1 MQTDL
6 VIVSEYCQKCHI
18 DPSFIILLEE
28 GGLIDINITD
38 GERYLFSS
46 QLRDLEQY
54 TRMYYDL
61 SINIEGIDAIRH
73 LLGRMEQLQ
82 NEIAGL
88 RSRLRLYQENKFFKD
103 TESDYF

>member
-61 SINIEGIDAIRH
+61 SINIEGIEAIHHMLNRMRTSINWPLSKASLKRLSRH
-73 LLGRMEQLQ
+73 MT
-82 NEIAGL
+82 A
-88 RSRLRLYQENKFFKD
+88 
-103 TESDYF
+103 TT

>member
-61 SINIEGIDAIRH
+61 SINIEGMLNRMRNLQAEIQSLRNRLH
-73 LLGRMEQLQ
+73 LYEPFGFDT
-82 NEIAGL
+82 I
-88 RSRLRLYQENKFFKD
+88 ENL
-103 TESDYF
+103 

>member
-18 DPSFIILLEE
+18 DPSFIVMLEE
-28 GGLIDINITD
+28 GGLIDINVMDD
-38 GERYLFSS
+38 GEKYLLSS

-61 SINIEGIDAIRH
+61 SINIEGIEAIHHMLDRMRNLQDEIS
-73 LLGRMEQLQ
+73 LLR
-82 NEIAGL
+82 I
-88 RSRLRLYQENKFFKD
+88 RLRLY
-103 TESDYF
+103 

>member
-54 TRMYYDL
+54 TRMYMNHSVL
-61 SINIEGIDAIRH
+61 I
-73 LLGRMEQLQ
+73 
-82 NEIAGL
+82 
-88 RSRLRLYQENKFFKD
+88 RSRISSVKLLLNKASLPD
-103 TESDYF
+103 SEGRTQTN

>member
-61 SINIEGIDAIRH
+61 LTSRGNRGHSSYAGPDA
-73 LLGRMEQLQ
+73 EF
-82 NEIAGL
+82 AGG
-88 RSRLRLYQENKFFKD
+88 D
-103 TESDYF
+103 TIVEKPSAFI

>member
-61 SINIEGIDAIRH
+61 SINIEGIDAIHH
-73 LLGRMEQLQ
+73 LLERMESMQQEMYSLH
-82 NEIAGL
+82 NK
-88 RSRLRLYQENKFFKD
+88 LRLLGGLD
-103 TESDYF
+103 